1 MTSTNPPDPPASNG
15 GGLNGS
21 AYASAASVAGLARE
35 IDALR
40 RDLTELVR
48 VPARLDELA
57 DLVAQLAEATA
68 AACPTPATGVVSWL
82 DLPDDLATAQQVLGG
97 LVDWMARVYL
107 RYPDAAAG
115 LPDCWAWHP
124 DVVEELLWLWQAWLA
139 AYHDQNAPVTTA
151 ADWHDRYRPNA
162 VRRITAAAGRCSLDN
177 HQPRPD
183 RPPLG
188 QALGVPLAEATE
200 SIARWWVSDR
210 NNPGPLPT
218 PEQLADAA
226 DRPRPGS
233 RR

>member
-1 MTSTNPPDPPASNG
+1 MTTTNLPEPNTAGSG
-15 GGLNGS
+15 GANGS

-40 RDLTELVR
+40 HDLAELLR

-68 AACPTPATGVVSWL
+68 ATCPTPASGVLSWL
-82 DLPDDLATAQQVLGG
+82 DLPDELDTAQQLLAG
-97 LVDWMARVYL
+97 LVDWMARIYL

-124 DVVEELLWLWQAWLA
+124 NVVEELLWLWQAWRA
-139 AYHDQNAPVTTA
+139 AYHDDHAAVTAA
-151 ADWHDRYRPNA
+151 ADWHDRYRPNV
-162 VRRITAAAGRCSLDN
+162 VRRITATAGRCSLEN

-188 QALGVPLAEATE
+188 KPQGVPLADATE
-200 SIARWWVSDR
+200 SITAWWATDR
-210 NNPGPLPT
+210 NNPGPIPT
-218 PEQLADAA
+218 PEQLANAA
-226 DRPRPGS
+226 ERHRLGS